1 MFNKR
6 IYHYMQNPPRDERNR
21 LAHTIDF
28 AITLLF
34 TWFITILAAQFLP
47 LGQSMINIIIIPIMI
62 AEIILVT
69 KIKISRRKALSI
81 HRDIWYSARKCRQ
94 NIENIH
100 DREEFAQLVKELL
113 EGIAPFEGMKKLNPC
128 PDSTI
133 DLSGYLRN
141 QKIGVMCINT
151 AAKDNRVTADQIKG
165 FLQEIKQA
173 QFNIG
178 IIITSGSYTD
188 EARRFV
194 RRMSG
199 RIKIHLVE
207 SNGLLHM
214 AKRTEHPIFPV
225 EKWQEEGYTRISGL
239 EMALSIKENIMA
251 SKKRAL
257 LFTLLGIAFLV
268 IGALQTGLIST
279 IYVIFGVI
287 NLFIGLTGFILSL
300 LHKNE
305 LIFD

>member
-1 MFNKR
+1 MLVQQTNISLHAKPAPGR
-6 IYHYMQNPPRDERNR
+6 TQPPCPHHRLCNYTVIHLVYHNFSRTVFTPGAINDQHYNHSHHDSRN
-21 LAHTIDF
+21 
-28 AITLLF
+28 
-34 TWFITILAAQFLP
+34 
-47 LGQSMINIIIIPIMI
+47 NIGH
-62 AEIILVT
+62 EN
-69 KIKISRRKALSI
+69 KISRRKALSI

-251 SKKRAL
+251 SKKEP
-257 LFTLLGIAFLV
+257 F
-268 IGALQTGLIST
+268 
-279 IYVIFGVI
+279 Y
-287 NLFIGLTGFILSL
+287 SL
-300 LHKNE
+300 CSE
-305 LIFD
+305 